1 MKSGCRFHSVIV
13 IIDIGYDTTV
23 HFQLHVSDRVDF
35 LGFDV
40 FIFKVQTGNTTFGND
55 ERTHHECC
63 RSNDGGRDHI
73 GAHHSFET
81 HTGGEHGNDLRVL
94 RQFGGKEDNGDEYE
108 QRTEQIGEVRMKFM

>member
-1 MKSGCRFHSVIV
+1 MYLSSKFR
-13 IIDIGYDTTV
+13 
-23 HFQLHVSDRVDF
+23 RVT
-35 LGFDV
+35 L
-40 FIFKVQTGNTTFGND
+40 TFGND

-108 QRTEQIGEVRMKFM
+108 QRTEQIGEVGDEVQCSIQR